1 MPIQQLPLMKG
12 VGKDFRN
19 ADYIDYLP
27 VNMLATPKEILN
39 SSGYL
44 RSFPGIAKRSDVN
57 GISRGVEYNMAQSA
71 VYRVCGG
78 KLYKGESEVGDVA
91 GSGRVSMA
99 HGRTSQAVGVN
110 GQLVEYRYDG
120 TVKTVSNWPTDSG
133 FTQYE
138 LGSVRD
144 ITRLR
149 GRYAWSKDGTDSW
162 FITDLEDE
170 SHPDRYSAQYR
181 AESQPDGIIGIGTW
195 RDFIV
200 CFGSSTIEY
209 FSLTGATTVGAA
221 LYVAQPSLMVQKGI
235 AGTYCKTPFADSY
248 AFISNPAT
256 GAPSVYIIGSGQVSP
271 IASASIEKILR
282 SYTADELADGVM
294 ESLRFDAH
302 ELLIIHLPRH
312 VLVYDASS
320 SANAPQW
327 CVLKTGL
334 YDDVYRA
341 IDFIYEGN
349 QITCGDKLESVT
361 GKLQFDISSQYDK
374 QQEHLL
380 FTPLFKADNAR
391 VFDYRPASGSSSQ
404 GCVFKLCRHGIDHN
418 AGHRLGNFS
427 GLGLDRLQNA
437 AAGVSV
443 HLDRDVHAAHVHLNA
458 LAPTLRRVPAE
469 LLKSDPLVPVPG
481 AATPGKARHV
491 QQFPCFCPQFQGTLP
506 PLRAKGNDH
515 LRGFLVDTDKPG
527 AALQH
532 SVRWPPAHGET
543 FRRAADD
550 AAPGLST
557 HNLRRTGRAASLETP
572 AGGHDPV
579 QLDLHDFGY
588 RVGNAKIVC
597 ADVDLFL
604 NFRRSGDVKTDSL
617 FHPVRHPGVKNGLES
632 PPQRFRCLGPQLV
645 HAQQVGHLLVAPLDG
660 IYSGVNGVLKGVLK
674 WKNC

>member
-1 MPIQQLPLMKG
+1 MQIKTKGDLVRAALRKLGVASDATLTDVEPQSMQDAVDDLEAMMAEWYQDGKGIITGYVFSDDDNPPAEGDDHGLRSSAVSAVFHNLACRIAPDYALEATAKIIATAKYGKELLYKQTAISRAKRAPYPSRMPTGSGNSFANLNEWHYFPGEQNADSTTPMMKG
-12 VGKDFRN
+12 MGKDFKN

-44 RSFPGIAKRSDVN
+44 RSFPGITKRYDMN
-57 GISRGVEYNMAQSA
+57 GVSRGVEYNTAQNA

-120 TVKTVSNWPTDSG
+120 TVKTVSNWPADSG

-209 FSLTGATTVGAA
+209 FSLTGATTAGAA

-248 AFISNPAT
+248 AFISHPAT
-256 GAPSVYIIGSGQVSP
+256 GAPSVYIIGSGQASP
-271 IASASIEKILR
+271 IATASIEKIIR
-282 SYTADELADGVM
+282 SYTAEEMATGVM
-294 ESLRFDAH
+294 ETLRFDSH

-320 SANAPQW
+320 SQNGPQW

-334 YDDVYRA
+334 YDDVYRGV
-341 IDFIYEGN
+341 DFMYEGN
-349 QITCGDKLESVT
+349 QITCGDKSEAVV
-361 GKLQFDISSQYDK
+361 GQLQFDISSQYDK

-391 VFDYRPASGSSSQ
+391 CFDLEVESSTGVAQYADRLFLSATTDGINYGREQ
-404 GCVFKLCRHGIDHN
+404 MIEQNEPFVYDKRVLWKRVGRIRRLIGFKLRVITKSPVTLSGCQI
-418 AGHRLGNFS
+418 RL
-427 GLGLDRLQNA
+427 
-437 AAGVSV
+437 
-443 HLDRDVHAAHVHLNA
+443 
-458 LAPTLRRVPAE
+458 E
-469 LLKSDPLVPVPG
+469 
-481 AATPGKARHV
+481 
-491 QQFPCFCPQFQGTLP
+491 
-506 PLRAKGNDH
+506 
-515 LRGFLVDTDKPG
+515 
-527 AALQH
+527 
-532 SVRWPPAHGET
+532 
-543 FRRAADD
+543 
-550 AAPGLST
+550 
-557 HNLRRTGRAASLETP
+557 
-572 AGGHDPV
+572 
-579 QLDLHDFGY
+579 
-588 RVGNAKIVC
+588 
-597 ADVDLFL
+597 
-604 NFRRSGDVKTDSL
+604 
-617 FHPVRHPGVKNGLES
+617 
-632 PPQRFRCLGPQLV
+632 
-645 HAQQVGHLLVAPLDG
+645 
-660 IYSGVNGVLKGVLK
+660 
-674 WKNC
+674 

>member
-1 MPIQQLPLMKG
+1 MKQDIEASVIGGLLIGGLTPTASDVLATLEPEAFSIPLYRKAFEVIRKQARNRNLIDALMVAEACGEEHFTSILMTSKNCPSAANLKGYAGMVADNYHRRLVLEIMDEMREPIQSGTIDASSQAMDELVKRLSAIRKPRDEVKPVRLGEIITDYTDTLDRRLRNGEESDTLKTGIEELDAITGGMNAEDLVIIAARPGMGKTELALKIAEG
-12 VGKDFRN
+12 VASRV
-19 ADYIDYLP
+19 I
-27 VNMLATPKEILN
+27 
-39 SSGYL
+39 
-44 RSFPGIAKRSDVN
+44 PGSDVR
-57 GISRGVEYNMAQSA
+57 RGVLIFSMEMSA
-71 VYRVCGG
+71 LQIAER
-78 KLYKGESEVGDVA
+78 SIANA
-91 GSGRVSMA
+91 GRMPV
-99 HGRTSQAVGVN
+99 
-110 GQLVEYRYDG
+110 
-120 TVKTVSNWPTDSG
+120 SG

-320 SANAPQW
+320 SANGPQW

-349 QITCGDKLESVT
+349 QITCGDKLESVI
-361 GKLQFDISSQYDK
+361 GKLQFDISSQYGL

-380 FTPLFKADNAR
+380 FTPLFKAENAR
-391 VFDYRPASGSSSQ
+391 CFDLEVESSTGVAQYADRLFLSATTDGINYGREQ
-404 GCVFKLCRHGIDHN
+404 MIEQNEPFVYDKRVLWKRVGRIRKNVGFKLRVITKSPVT
-418 AGHRLGNFS
+418 LS
-427 GLGLDRLQNA
+427 GCQIRI
-437 AAGVSV
+437 
-443 HLDRDVHAAHVHLNA
+443 
-458 LAPTLRRVPAE
+458 E
-469 LLKSDPLVPVPG
+469 
-481 AATPGKARHV
+481 
-491 QQFPCFCPQFQGTLP
+491 
-506 PLRAKGNDH
+506 
-515 LRGFLVDTDKPG
+515 
-527 AALQH
+527 
-532 SVRWPPAHGET
+532 
-543 FRRAADD
+543 
-550 AAPGLST
+550 
-557 HNLRRTGRAASLETP
+557 
-572 AGGHDPV
+572 
-579 QLDLHDFGY
+579 
-588 RVGNAKIVC
+588 
-597 ADVDLFL
+597 
-604 NFRRSGDVKTDSL
+604 
-617 FHPVRHPGVKNGLES
+617 
-632 PPQRFRCLGPQLV
+632 
-645 HAQQVGHLLVAPLDG
+645 
-660 IYSGVNGVLKGVLK
+660 
-674 WKNC
+674 